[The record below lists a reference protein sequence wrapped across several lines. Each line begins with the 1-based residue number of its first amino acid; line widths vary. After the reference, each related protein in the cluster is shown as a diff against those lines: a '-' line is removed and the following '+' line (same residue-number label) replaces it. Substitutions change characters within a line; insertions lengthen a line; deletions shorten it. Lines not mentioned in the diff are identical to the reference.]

1 MCSARTQPCMEGSK
15 LWFMYVTTGMSLR
28 FQVAAGKYD
37 KYIVGRKSNSSRDFF
52 WIHFFFYC
60 IFLWKSPGARFIIT
74 RGNPQPPPFNDSPVK
89 RNIDSWNQTSIE
101 KAYLRFGFG
110 YFPYRMQANDWIIS
124 HDQCRITACKH
135 HTYSW
140 VTNVAYFA
148 LNFTCDWPWFIQRM
162 HDTEYCGNIPDVN
175 NCSYIQALVIVISI
189 PLIKL
194 GSPIFLAG
202 STQ

>member
-1 MCSARTQPCMEGSK
+1 
-15 LWFMYVTTGMSLR
+15 
-28 FQVAAGKYD
+28 
-37 KYIVGRKSNSSRDFF
+37 
-52 WIHFFFYC
+52 
-60 IFLWKSPGARFIIT
+60 
-74 RGNPQPPPFNDSPVK
+74 
-89 RNIDSWNQTSIE
+89 
-101 KAYLRFGFG
+101 
-110 YFPYRMQANDWIIS
+110 MQANDWIVS

-148 LNFTCDWPWFIQRM
+148 LNFTCDRPWFIQRM

-202 STQ
+202 STQWHIAPMTVLPPIRDKPPHWQLSPLLYSTLYEQHVGSVTSRGVYYNWVWVVRWGVEYIIHVLIWEDKV